1 MVNAENIIAELE
13 AINDLKAEALLQA
26 VKSTKGKIFSVEFVK
41 KDGSIRQMRCR
52 MGVKK
57 GVKGT
62 RPEATSKR
70 KETLKKNIMIGV
82 YDISKETNNFRT
94 LNCKTI
100 RKFKCGEVELDYTK

>member
-1 MVNAENIIAELE
+1 MNEEHITAELE
-13 AINDLKAEALLQA
+13 AINDLKATALLEA

-41 KDGSIRQMRCR
+41 KDGSLRQMRCR

-62 RPEATSKR
+62 RPEATAKR
-70 KETLKKNIMIGV
+70 KETLAKNIMIGV
-82 YDISKETNNFRT
+82 YDMAKETNNYRT

-100 RKFKCGEVELDYTK
+100 RKFKCGEFEIDYTN